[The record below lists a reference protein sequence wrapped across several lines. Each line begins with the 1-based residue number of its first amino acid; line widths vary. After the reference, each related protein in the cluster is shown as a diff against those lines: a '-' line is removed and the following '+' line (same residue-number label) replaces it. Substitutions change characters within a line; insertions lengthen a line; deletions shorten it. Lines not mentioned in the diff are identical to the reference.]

1 MRINSEKMVGL
12 NLVMIFA
19 QLILVTYFFSVEMF
33 QLYQSPSTYVLKL
46 AMNLTDTIPLLM
58 IFIISIYSLI
68 TD

>member
-1 MRINSEKMVGL
+1 VRINSEKMVGL